1 MRLKSLLG
9 GCRGRVVARLC
20 ASRSKLWKS
29 LEGEVAFLIRIAD
42 GLERNIDAHVF
53 GTSLSTR
60 GWRRTMARTRDLR
73 RMRSEVLG
81 RLETLGVKRME
92 PTERVDLRRHDIDV
106 VLDSPRAED
115 EGRLAGVYVEG
126 YETVDGVVVRRALVT
141 VMRFLPAILR
151 DGRNTVVQEGHDQA

>member
-1 MRLKSLLG
+1 
-9 GCRGRVVARLC
+9 
-20 ASRSKLWKS
+20 
-29 LEGEVAFLIRIAD
+29 
-42 GLERNIDAHVF
+42 
-53 GTSLSTR
+53 
-60 GWRRTMARTRDLR
+60 MARTRDLR